1 MATDYAKLAADLG
14 RFYDFS
20 GKVVLY
26 VGAGTRQL
34 LDPATPTEKLIA
46 IDKDETVLRDLKAK
60 VAAEHWG
67 NRIALLTAD
76 FLDVELRGDVV
87 YFEFC
92 LHEMEDPQRSLAHA
106 KSLATDV
113 VVYDHSPGSEWVFYC
128 DEEQKVA
135 RSTAALQRVGI
146 RRRVTFSNV
155 QRFADHAELL
165 AKIGSQGAI
174 AIDRARPFLLSRN
187 IVIPMSYELD
197 LL

>member
-1 MATDYAKLAADLG
+1 MATDYAKLAADLA

-26 VGAGTRQL
+26 IGAGTRQL
-34 LDPATPTEKLIA
+34 LDPATPTKKMVA
-46 IDKDETVLRDLKAK
+46 VDKDETVLRELKARI
-60 VAAEHWG
+60 AAEHWG
-67 NRIALLTAD
+67 DRIVLLAAD
-76 FLDVELRGDVV
+76 FFDLDLRGDVV

-92 LHEMEDPQRSLAHA
+92 LHEMDDPERALAHA

-113 VVYDHSPGSEWVFYC
+113 VVYDHSPGSDWVFYC

-135 RSTAALQRVGI
+135 HSTAAMLRLGVRARQ
-146 RRRVTFSNV
+146 TFSNL

-165 AKIGSQGAI
+165 AKIGSQGAT
-174 AIDRARPFLLSRN
+174 AVDRVRRFAMSKN

>member
-1 MATDYAKLAADLG
+1 MATDYVKLAADLS

-20 GKVVLY
+20 DKVVLY
-26 VGAGTRQL
+26 IGAGTRQL
-34 LDPATPTEKLIA
+34 LDPATPTKSLVA
-46 IDKDETVLRDLKAK
+46 IDKDEEVLGELKARI
-60 VAAEHWG
+60 AAEHWG
-67 NRIALLTAD
+67 ERIKSLAAD
-76 FLDVELRGDVV
+76 FLDINLRGDVV

-92 LHEMEDPQRSLAHA
+92 LHEMEDPERALAHA

-128 DEEQKVA
+128 DEDHKVA
-135 RSTAALQRVGI
+135 CSTAAMRRLGV
-146 RRRVTFSNV
+146 RRRQTFTDV

-165 AKIGSQGAI
+165 AKVASQGAT
-174 AIDRARPFLLSRN
+174 AVDRASRFAMAQN

>member
-26 VGAGTRQL
+26 IGAGTRQL
-34 LDPATPTEKLIA
+34 LDPATPTKKLIA
-46 IDKDETVLRDLKAK
+46 IDKDETALRELEAK
-60 VAAEHWG
+60 IATEQWG
-67 NRIALLTAD
+67 DRIALLAAD
-76 FLDVELRGDVV
+76 FLDLELRGDVV

-92 LHEMEDPQRSLAHA
+92 LHEIGDPERALAHA

-135 RSTAALQRVGI
+135 RSTAAMLRLGV
-146 RRRVTFSNV
+146 RRRQTFSDL
-155 QRFADHAELL
+155 QHFADHAELL
-165 AKIGSQGAI
+165 AKIGSQGAT
-174 AIDRARPFLLSRN
+174 AVDRAGRFVMSRN
-187 IVIPMSYELD
+187 ILIPMSYELD